1 MTRLEKWGQAVRI
14 ALSIVT
20 FIIAVLAFGF
30 IQFSNGYDAGV
41 IAAYDYL
48 KESSHSTQQSERAW
62 EINESWWSVTLIVPT
77 NIQMQ

>member
-1 MTRLEKWGQAVRI
+1 MTRLEKWGQAVRV

-41 IAAYDYL
+41 KAAYDYL
-48 KESSHSTQQSERAW
+48 QESSHMTQQSEREHW
-62 EINESWWSVTLIVPT
+62 EISEYW
-77 NIQMQ
+77 